1 MKITILAVGRMKDG
15 PERALVSR
23 YLDRTAKA
31 GRPLALE
38 IGRVVEIAE
47 SRASDAAQRQR
58 EEAEAL
64 RRHLP
69 DGAALIVLDERG
81 KTLDSAEF
89 ASQLAAQRD
98 NGRRDL
104 VFVIGGADGID
115 ETLRSEADMAIA
127 LGRMTWPHQIV
138 RILLAEQIYR
148 AATILA
154 GHPYHRA

>member
-23 YLDRTAKA
+23 YLDRTMKA
-31 GRPLALE
+31 GKPLALE

-58 EEAEAL
+58 EEGEAL
-64 RRHLP
+64 RRHLA

-81 KTLDSAEF
+81 RTPDSTQF
-89 ASQLAAQRD
+89 ASTLATERD
-98 NGRRDL
+98 NGRREIAFL
-104 VFVIGGADGID
+104 IGGADGVD
-115 ETLRSEADMAIA
+115 EALRQEADMAIA

-138 RILLAEQIYR
+138 RILIAEQIYR